1 MRTQPLTPASEID
14 AVSKLYQILPDV
26 GVENAPISA
35 DTVAV
40 SLSLSVPQTER
51 IVRKLES
58 LKVLSRRLSWES
70 GRKQSFWKLLMPK
83 DEALEKLK
91 PVAVG
96 KRDRNKQSV
105 PSTDSVRNRMLQ
117 ALEARESFDSVNDIL
132 QYIRKP
138 NERLNIHGMTH
149 ILKALKDQGKVQFKI
164 TTNGSGPRGQG
175 GKGNSVPYDIHLN
188 PNMAPFKKP
197 EVLAVIDTDKP
208 VTARSL
214 ATEVLDELAAE
225 PTEIPDAELVTRPH
239 DIDWGKE
246 TDKAAYAEAR
256 DNAPAPEDEPAKVS
270 EFPLIARIAMRKE
283 LLTRA
288 AFLADEGGAQD
299 ISPILLELAEKPLS
313 AIESEMVGLWKAY
326 QECKGKI

>member
-1 MRTQPLTPASEID
+1 MRSVAVTPETEIAAID
-14 AVSKLYQILPDV
+14 KLYQILPTV
-26 GVENAPISA
+26 GVESKPTGA
-35 DTVAV
+35 DTVAKN
-40 SLSLSVPQTER
+40 LSLSVNQTSR
-51 IVRKLES
+51 IVRKLER
-58 LKVLSRRLSWES
+58 LNVLSRRLSWE
-70 GRKQSFWKLLMPK
+70 GGHKQSFWTLLVPK

-91 PVAVG
+91 PVASG
-96 KRDRNKQSV
+96 SRKSH

-117 ALEARESFDSVNDIL
+117 ALETRESFDSVRDIL
-132 QYIRKP
+132 DYIRKP
-138 NERLNIHGMTH
+138 NERLNVHGMTH

-164 TTNGSGPRGQG
+164 TTNGSGLRGQG

-214 ATEVLDELAAE
+214 ATEVLDELV
-225 PTEIPDAELVTRPH
+225 PDAELATRPH

-256 DNAPAPEDEPAKVS
+256 DNAPAPEDEPVNS

-299 ISPILLELAEKPLS
+299 IAPALLELAEKPLS